1 MSSRIKEDV
10 KKLFEF
16 WCEVTR
22 VKDPTSKN
30 AGVIIE
36 SFPENFNDQQIISK
50 IPDFAYPCDC
60 ESESVE
66 TYSFVLTSE
75 DSKWRFGFCR
85 HDPKTETAMIIITY
99 LPWHDT
105 FLKLM
110 GVLSTLRR
118 TDNSNFQTFLSEA
131 YNRGVPDLGG
141 TLNVFYN
148 GGQNNFTFQRPL
160 QFKLPSIPDNHNLS
174 LYYNF
179 ATPKNMISVFASM
192 LAERRIIFTSRSLD
206 KLSSC
211 IQAANAFLYP
221 MVWQHIFIP
230 LLPMKLKDILSA
242 PMPYL
247 IGVPEAVLETMTPE
261 ELGEVA
267 TLNCDT
273 KIFESPFDDV
283 HEMPPEIIS
292 HLKKHLNN
300 SNSHEHVNDRVS
312 KIFLGVLVQLI
323 GGYRDAVEFGEKKT
337 FNRDR
342 FIETRPHH
350 LRPFLAKMMDLQI
363 FQQFIDERLQ
373 MLNTG
378 LGFSDEFELET
389 VRYSEKIKKRG
400 RNYYFLKNVKDRTN
414 PAVKSAVKSVKEG
427 SRGVKTAYKDL
438 KSKFRD
444 ITPPNTNFQSHV
456 SSSHHDGI
464 DGLSGRKAGPH
475 SAPSSPIFNKRGGF
489 AYATPDV
496 ISGAATAIRKP
507 LAMSSSNSKIQNGF
521 SNCSNSAPVY
531 NNHLD
536 TSPTISPAGSMCSS
550 EMNLSQELQNHP
562 LFKSPT
568 VDRSLKPSSSLDLN
582 YRTSAVRSGAP
593 PIVRTLP
600 PHNNHHH
607 HNHQYHNHYYS
618 HSPAQQAPAPP
629 TSSHH
634 HNHHHHQVA
643 QAQTPSSNNN
653 HRSLGGQNYNNNNNN
668 NNNNT
673 TTIHNEERQS
683 VVTSKFVTTDS
694 VFDSPPNMMSPPVP
708 PRRNGAVALRRH
720 TSSRTERTW
729 IGFDAPAN
737 GEPPV
742 PAPRLKKEKQR
753 QAYPITHSASHTAV
767 MNDLISLDDSSS
779 TSFDLED
786 FDPLNQ
792 NAKPLPTS
800 TATST
805 QMALKSR
812 FLAPPPSHASPAGQ
826 STKSTTLPASSASS
840 NISGVSNPLY
850 PYFTP
855 QHRSTL
861 PSDMNGSNNAR
872 DDDFELLRKYG
883 LDQFSFASEPSTSSG
898 LNSSNLN
905 RMPTA
910 TATAAS
916 MNNWTTFE

>member
-10 KKLFEF
+10 KKIFEF

-22 VKDPTSKN
+22 VKDPASKN
-30 AGVIIE
+30 SGVIIE
-36 SFPENFNDQQIISK
+36 SFPESFNDQEIISK

-75 DSKWRFGFCR
+75 VWRFGFCR
-85 HDPKTETAMIIITY
+85 HDPKTETAMVIITY

-110 GVLSTLRR
+110 GVLVTLRR
-118 TDNSNFQTFLSEA
+118 NDNSNFQTFLSEA

-141 TLNVFYN
+141 TLNIFYN
-148 GGQNNFTFQRPL
+148 GGRDHFTFQRPL

-211 IQAANAFLYP
+211 VQAANAFLYP

-230 LLPMKLKDILSA
+230 LLPMKLKDFLSA

-267 TLNCDT
+267 ILNCDT

-283 HEMPPEIIS
+283 HDMPPEIVS

-323 GGYRDAVEFGEKKT
+323 GGWRDAVEFGDKKT

-350 LRPFLAKMMDLQI
+350 LRPFLGRMMDLQL

-400 RNYYFLKNVKDRTN
+400 RNYYFLKNVKDRLLLRTIWMKRLKATN

-475 SAPSSPIFNKRGGF
+475 SAPSSPIFNKRSGF

-507 LAMSSSNSKIQNGF
+507 LAMSSSNSKITQNGF
-521 SNCSNSAPVY
+521 ANYANSAPVY

-568 VDRSLKPSSSLDLN
+568 VDRS
-582 YRTSAVRSGAP
+582 
-593 PIVRTLP
+593 
-600 PHNNHHH
+600 
-607 HNHQYHNHYYS
+607 
-618 HSPAQQAPAPP
+618 
-629 TSSHH
+629 
-634 HNHHHHQVA
+634 
-643 QAQTPSSNNN
+643 
-653 HRSLGGQNYNNNNNN
+653 
-668 NNNNT
+668 
-673 TTIHNEERQS
+673 
-683 VVTSKFVTTDS
+683 
-694 VFDSPPNMMSPPVP
+694 
-708 PRRNGAVALRRH
+708 
-720 TSSRTERTW
+720 
-729 IGFDAPAN
+729 
-737 GEPPV
+737 
-742 PAPRLKKEKQR
+742 KQR
-753 QAYPITHSASHTAV
+753 QGYPITHSASHTAV

-800 TATST
+800 TASST
-805 QMALKSR
+805 MALKTR
-812 FLAPPPSHASPAGQ
+812 FLAPPPPPHASPAGQ
-826 STKSTTLPASSASS
+826 STKSTTLPASSAS

-861 PSDMNGSNNAR
+861 PSDMNGTNNAR

-883 LDQFSFASEPSTSSG
+883 LDQFSFTSEPSTSSG
-898 LNSSNLN
+898 LSSSTLN
-905 RMPTA
+905 RMPQATA
-910 TATAAS
+910 TAAAS

>member
-10 KKLFEF
+10 KKIFEF

-22 VKDPTSKN
+22 VKDPASKN
-30 AGVIIE
+30 SGVIIE
-36 SFPENFNDQQIISK
+36 SFPESFNDQEIISK

-75 DSKWRFGFCR
+75 VWRFGFCR
-85 HDPKTETAMIIITY
+85 HDPKTETAMVIITY

-110 GVLSTLRR
+110 GVLVTLRR
-118 TDNSNFQTFLSEA
+118 NDNSNFQTFLSEA

-141 TLNVFYN
+141 TLNIFYN
-148 GGQNNFTFQRPL
+148 GGRDHFTFQRPL

-211 IQAANAFLYP
+211 VQAANAFLYP

-230 LLPMKLKDILSA
+230 LLPMKLKDFLSA

-267 TLNCDT
+267 ILNCDT

-283 HEMPPEIIS
+283 HDMPPEIVS

-323 GGYRDAVEFGEKKT
+323 GGWRDAVEFGDKKT

-350 LRPFLAKMMDLQI
+350 LRPFLGRMMDLQL

-475 SAPSSPIFNKRGGF
+475 SAPSSPIFNKRSGF

-507 LAMSSSNSKIQNGF
+507 LAMSSSNSKITQNGF
-521 SNCSNSAPVY
+521 ANYANSAPVY

-582 YRTSAVRSGAP
+582 YRSSAVKSGA

-600 PHNNHHH
+600 PHNNHHY
-607 HNHQYHNHYYS
+607 HQYHNHYS

-629 TSSHH
+629 IMTSTSTTTTTSSQQ
-634 HNHHHHQVA
+634 QVA
-643 QAQTPSSNNN
+643 QAQTPNQPNS
-653 HRSLGGQNYNNNNNN
+653 HRSVVVGGQKYNNNT
-668 NNNNT
+668 NNT
-673 TTIHNEERQS
+673 IQEERQS
-683 VVTSKFVTTDS
+683 VVCKFVTTDS
-694 VFDSPPNMMSPPVP
+694 AFDSPPNMMSPPVP
-708 PRRNGAVALRRH
+708 PRRNGGVGLRRH

-729 IGFDAPAN
+729 IGFDGPAN
-737 GEPPV
+737 GQPPV

-753 QAYPITHSASHTAV
+753 QGYPITHSASHTAV

-800 TATST
+800 TASST
-805 QMALKSR
+805 MALKTR
-812 FLAPPPSHASPAGQ
+812 FLAPPPPPHASPAGQ
-826 STKSTTLPASSASS
+826 STKSTTLPASSAS

-861 PSDMNGSNNAR
+861 PSDMNGTNNAR

-883 LDQFSFASEPSTSSG
+883 LDQFSFTSEPSTSSG
-898 LNSSNLN
+898 LSSSTLN
-905 RMPTA
+905 RMPQATA
-910 TATAAS
+910 TAAAS